1 MQTPSLKPADIAKQ
15 LDNAKY
21 LHKFGRL
28 AEAERI
34 YREILAVD
42 RNNPEAMSLLAAA
55 TYQLGNIG
63 GAKKLWQQCLDANP
77 PAWFYLRN
85 LHNYVQ
91 ALMKEGKK
99 TEAARL
105 AGRKM
110 PQWPAVRVPDPGERE
125 MLLSLARMLLDLGRA
140 AAVIRL
146 LENVSASLPNDS
158 VLLHE
163 LAKAYKMQGDLQAAW
178 QTLRA
183 LDATLQGK
191 VHYTLLTDLFLCAQS
206 LGKDEEV
213 HTLVNRVAAAT
224 PVFISPR
231 QPHHRHNILILSGLP
246 KLSHAIQSD
255 KQLHFTGN
263 YPAQLADLLA
273 GEFQFSSVF
282 SSNPAAREVAR
293 GMIKPDLVINNNANA
308 EFFLSNG
315 DVEAEAAF
323 ADSYGVSVINHPR
336 NAVQTGRD
344 QTIRFIADLP
354 DIVVP
359 RTERFSRA
367 GKTGEAVVSKIE
379 ARHDYPFIF
388 RRLIDQQGAGMIR
401 VVNRTALAKA
411 LAAHEGDEFFIT
423 PFVDSRGP
431 TGFYRKIRAAIVD
444 REIFIVRVDHDTNW
458 NVHGRKSDER
468 VAFYQGNR
476 HLLEAEDRTC
486 ANPESELGQG
496 VMRSLEGIRDRI
508 PLEIFGV
515 DFDVDKEGRLVFYEA
530 NATMNLLSTAPPV
543 VDHPRH
549 AQERLLDAIR
559 RYLNGLMK

>member
-42 RNNPEAMSLLAAA
+42 RSNPEAMGLLAAA

-77 PAWFYLRN
+77 PAWFYLRS
-85 LHNYVQ
+85 LHNYIQ
-91 ALMKEGKK
+91 ALLQEGKK

-146 LENVSASLPNDS
+146 LENVSASLPNDPA
-158 VLLHE
+158 LLHE
-163 LAKAYKMQGDLQAAW
+163 LAKAYKATDNSQATW
-178 QTLRA
+178 QTLCA
-183 LDATLQGK
+183 VDAALQGR
-191 VHYTLLTDLFLCAQS
+191 VHYTLLTDLFLCAKS
-206 LGKDEEV
+206 LGKENEARV
-213 HTLVNRVAAAT
+213 LVNRVAAAN
-224 PVFISPR
+224 PVFVSPR
-231 QPHHRHNILILSGLP
+231 QPAHRHHVLILSGLP
-246 KLSHAIQSD
+246 KLSHAVQSD
-255 KQLHFTGN
+255 RQLHLNGN
-263 YPAQLADLLA
+263 YPTQLADLLA
-273 GEFQFSSVF
+273 EEFQFSSVF

-293 GMIKPDLVINNNANA
+293 GMLKPDLIINNYSNA
-308 EFFLSNG
+308 ETVRSRG
-315 DVEAEAAF
+315 DLEGEAEF
-323 ADSYGVSVINHPR
+323 ADSYGVAVINHPH
-336 NAVQTGRD
+336 NVVQTGRD
-344 QTIRFIADLP
+344 QTVQLVADLP
-354 DIVVP
+354 DIVAP

-367 GKTGEAVVSKIE
+367 GKTDEAVVSEIE

-401 VVNRTALAKA
+401 VGNRMALAKA
-411 LAAHEGDEFFIT
+411 LAAHGGDEFFIT

-444 REIFIVRVDHDTNW
+444 REIFIVRVDYDTNW

-476 HLLEAEDRTC
+476 HLLEAEDRACT
-486 ANPESELGQG
+486 NPESELGQG
-496 VMRSLEGIRDRI
+496 VMRSLEGIRERI

-549 AQERLLDAIR
+549 AQERLLDAMR
-559 RYLNGLMK
+559 RYLNSLMK